1 MRAAAAPGGLCREA
15 RRTDFGITNSH
26 AKTQFSMITD
36 EVKSQLYTSNVKQ
49 VILCGVEA
57 HVCVL
62 QTAID
67 LVEAGYEVHICVDAM
82 CSQRMGDKRIA
93 LERLKQI
100 GCFMASSEMLLFQ
113 GLKAKEH
120 PAFKQISQLC
130 KLKRDDTYWV

>member
-15 RRTDFGITNSH
+15 RRTDLGMTNSH

-49 VILCGVEA
+49 VILCGLET

-67 LVEAGYEVHICVDAM
+67 LLEGGYEVHVCVDAV

-100 GCFMASSEMLLFQ
+100 GCFMASSEVLLFQ
-113 GLKAKEH
+113 GAEGERTPSVQGDQ
-120 PAFKQISQLC
+120 PAVEAQKG
-130 KLKRDDTYWV
+130 